1 MIQRIA
7 VRLILEYKGRPL
19 LLRRADGRPSI
30 LRKYELPGGRVLEGE
45 QPEDA
50 LERCLREDLGL
61 IIPLPL
67 ELTDVFT
74 YHDIDDRD
82 IQYAVI
88 LFASSIDYV
97 ERIFTLSG
105 RYDKYIW
112 YDESKIDIDDITDL
126 SQTILKIQSPGI
138 LSSGRVKYPI
148 VYSDGGSR
156 GNPGLSAAGFVLVD
170 RNGNI
175 VDQGSQFLGVATND
189 VAEYQGLKLGL
200 SAALRRGWQ
209 DIECRLD
216 STLVVD
222 QMNGIHKPKDVI
234 ISGLYDDVCQLVN
247 QFHKVRFRHVA
258 REVNTLADGMVNKC
272 LDDHQ
277 SSGV

>member
-61 IIPLPL
+61 ITPLPL

-88 LFASSIDYV
+88 LFTSSVDRV

-126 SQTILKIQSPGI
+126 SQTILKIQSP
-138 LSSGRVKYPI
+138 S
-148 VYSDGGSR
+148 
-156 GNPGLSAAGFVLVD
+156 
-170 RNGNI
+170 
-175 VDQGSQFLGVATND
+175 
-189 VAEYQGLKLGL
+189 
-200 SAALRRGWQ
+200 
-209 DIECRLD
+209 
-216 STLVVD
+216 
-222 QMNGIHKPKDVI
+222 
-234 ISGLYDDVCQLVN
+234 
-247 QFHKVRFRHVA
+247 
-258 REVNTLADGMVNKC
+258 
-272 LDDHQ
+272 
-277 SSGV
+277 